1 MNKKYFKILKI
12 VLLFLIIVFL
22 IYNSYSYADLDV
34 SSTADEFIQA
44 GASAPSTGENRT
56 AMNSAISDI
65 AGLLTGLGIIVAVV
79 IAAVLGIQFMIGSVE
94 QQAKVKDA
102 IIPYLVGCVVVFGAL
117 GIWRLVISALN
128 QTMPT

>member
-79 IAAVLGIQFMIGSVE
+79 TCGKVCICRILATKVSVIGV
-94 QQAKVKDA
+94 
-102 IIPYLVGCVVVFGAL
+102 
-117 GIWRLVISALN
+117 
-128 QTMPT
+128 